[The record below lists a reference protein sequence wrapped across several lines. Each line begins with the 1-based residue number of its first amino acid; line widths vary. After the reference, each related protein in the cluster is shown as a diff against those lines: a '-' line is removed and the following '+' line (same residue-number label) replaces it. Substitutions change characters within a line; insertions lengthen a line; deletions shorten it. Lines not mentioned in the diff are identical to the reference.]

1 MTLSEQYKATI
12 DYMYTRLPMFQR
24 IGSAA
29 YKKDLTNIRALCDFL
44 GQPQQQYK
52 TIHVAG
58 TNGKGSV
65 SHMLS
70 AIFQQKGL
78 KTGLYV
84 SPHYKDYRERIK
96 VNGRYVSKRFVIEF
110 IDKLRPIIEQV
121 NPSFFEINVAMAFE
135 YFRQQKVDMAI
146 IETGLGGRLDST
158 NIIDPVISVITN
170 ISFDH
175 MSMLGNTLPEIAVEK
190 AGIIKPDRP
199 VVIGERQTDVQQVF
213 TQKADEL
220 SCPILFAS
228 DHFTATTASSDLRHT

>member
-146 IETGLGGRLDST
+146 
-158 NIIDPVISVITN
+158 
-170 ISFDH
+170 
-175 MSMLGNTLPEIAVEK
+175 
-190 AGIIKPDRP
+190 
-199 VVIGERQTDVQQVF
+199 
-213 TQKADEL
+213 
-220 SCPILFAS
+220 
-228 DHFTATTASSDLRHT
+228 